1 MQDILRNLA
10 ALDLLEFCKA
20 QNIPANGYNGEGTT
34 TVKNGRGFKYS
45 LVTVTTGRAIV
56 TVTFHKS
63 SVPTHTIHE
72 R

>member
-10 ALDLLEFCKA
+10 ALDLIAFCKEHD
-20 QNIPANGYNGEGTT
+20 IPANGYNGEGTH

-45 LVTVTTGRAIV
+45 MVSTTTGRAIV
-56 TVTFHKS
+56 TVTFHKMQ
-63 SVPTHTIHE
+63 VPTHLVHG